1 MIFFI
6 LQVDTITNVIQITTV
21 IKRDRRKPMK
31 NIPSISAAEWD
42 VMNVVWKNTP
52 ITARDI
58 VELLA
63 KKRTWNPRTIKT
75 MLNRL
80 VKKGVLNYEV
90 EGNAYLYRPAISKTT
105 CVKEEGRSFMDR
117 VFGGAPTPM
126 LVHFVKNTKLSKEE
140 IEELKSILS
149 EKEK

>member
-1 MIFFI
+1 M
-6 LQVDTITNVIQITTV
+6 
-21 IKRDRRKPMK
+21 RKF
-31 NIPSISAAEWD
+31 PSISAAEWD
-42 VMNVVWKNTP
+42 VMNIVWENTS
-52 ITARDI
+52 ISARDV

-63 KKRTWNPRTIKT
+63 KKREWNPRTIKT

-80 VKKGVLNYEV
+80 VKKGALNYEV
-90 EGNAYLYRPAISKTT
+90 DGNAYLYRPAISKTT

-126 LVHFVKNTKLSKEE
+126 LVHFVKNTKLSNDE
-140 IEELKSILS
+140 IQELKNILS